1 MFHAESQRNLSRRG
15 AEAQRNANKNLRILR
30 FKSAE
35 SAGKIIEFLLT

>member
-1 MFHAESQRNLSRRG
+1 MFHAESQRRRETFH